1 MLTKIKNNPVYF
13 GLLAASLLLQI
24 VSLIVYLTTGIIH
37 NFTESYSV
45 GCIIFLVVA
54 ILFSGFTIYKRVH
67 LIETIPFIATTIA
80 LILFIVVNLN
90 YIVAVIRAI
99 DVTSVNA
106 TFVLTIVFLVLA
118 LGTALATFCIKEK
131 KQ

>member
-1 MLTKIKNNPVYF
+1 MLNKIKKNPVYF
-13 GLLAASLLLQI
+13 GLLVSSLLLEI
-24 VSLIVYLTTGIIH
+24 VCLIVYLTTGIIH

-54 ILFSGFTIYKRVH
+54 ILVSGFTVYKRIH
-67 LIETIPFIATTIA
+67 LVETIPFIATTIA
-80 LILFIVVNLN
+80 AILFIVVNLN
-90 YIVAVIRAI
+90 YIVAVVRAI

-118 LGTALATFCIKEK
+118 MITSLATFCIKEK
-131 KQ
+131 KE